1 MVVIKDASQKTE
13 PGAESSG
20 AEAPADDQG
29 KIFDASLNFPPIPS
43 SSTSTNQPLF
53 PLEEVN
59 HGSFCRSSSTSPLED
74 DVHSPTSMEVLVPE
88 GEEQD
93 LSSIIEGMT
102 RFFFLHVYDL
112 LHVCLTISMHF
123 EILIFFNIFK
133 LSLQNCMQHVSN
145 NKLLRQDY

>member
-1 MVVIKDASQKTE
+1 MVFKDLPQKTEAGVE
-13 PGAESSG
+13 PGAE
-20 AEAPADDQG
+20 AAADDQG

-93 LSSIIEGMT
+93 LSSIIEGMI
-102 RFFFLHVYDL
+102 RLNI
-112 LHVCLTISMHF
+112 CLSAC
-123 EILIFFNIFK
+123 
-133 LSLQNCMQHVSN
+133 S
-145 NKLLRQDY
+145 

>member
-1 MVVIKDASQKTE
+1 MLIKDASQKTE
-13 PGAESSG
+13 PGVEFSG
-20 AEAPADDQG
+20 TEVSADDQG

-102 RFFFLHVYDL
+102 RFSFLHVYYL
-112 LHVCLTISMHF
+112 QHVCLTMSMHF